1 MPSID
6 RLEVSFQKRNT
17 KGLDAYEHEQASV
30 TAVVALDEG
39 EDPNSALSQT
49 STAVRGQVH
58 ALLGLPGDNVDMP
71 AGARA
76 TVNEAPPEKTPTDAA
91 REQPAPPHPA
101 AKSDQK
107 PVDENGNPVASHNT
121 SNVRGHNADN
131 LAAHLKAVHD
141 AGNPV
146 PDSQIQRLPKK
157 QAQEVRKYIDAG
169 VDQEPAGSHDDPPV
183 GDEAADATGGVL
195 NEDVLGDSGSQD
207 GSDGA
212 PAPEPSEAAGDGD
225 DIMAQLESEME
236 PQEEITDKHLQDR
249 LRDAASRAGSPKVIM
264 PAVQTYTTDGKH
276 LSTIP
281 QDQRQSFL
289 NRVEQL
295 VKQAQEAQ

>member
-1 MPSID
+1 MPNID

-30 TAVVALDEG
+30 TAVLALDDG

-58 ALLGLPGDNVDMP
+58 ALLGLSCVGENEVMP
-71 AGARA
+71 AGAK
-76 TVNEAPPEKTPTDAA
+76 TSVNEAPPEKTPTDVA
-91 REQPAPPHPA
+91 REQPASPHPA
-101 AKSDQK
+101 EQGPNERIQQAHAAAENKATGHPSLPTGTKS
-107 PVDENGNPVASHNT
+107 
-121 SNVRGHNADN
+121 VRGQNAVE
-131 LAAHLKAVHD
+131 LAYQLQECVE
-141 AGNPV
+141 AGIEV
-146 PDSQIQRLPKK
+146 PEAQLARLPKGWRQQVEHK
-157 QAQEVRKYIDAG
+157 ILQSAG
-169 VDQEPAGSHDDPPV
+169 QEPAGSHDDPPV
-183 GDEAADATGGVL
+183 EGPGDPEEGDWHEGPGDPLEGTEAAD
-195 NEDVLGDSGSQD
+195 N
-207 GSDGA
+207 
-212 PAPEPSEAAGDGD
+212 GD
-225 DIMAQLESEME
+225 DIMSQLEQEMGGE
-236 PQEEITDKHLQDR
+236 PQEEITDKYLQER
-249 LRDAASRAGSPKVIM
+249 LRDAASRAGSPQVIM